1 MNLTYSFGKSRILE
15 CSKHDGDSDTS
26 ERPFLPS
33 LDVLNMGYTA
43 RPYTDFIVDILVSE
57 KLNKDEFLWSFSVEV
72 KRRSNLALLLLV
84 LPNNQKSAQ
93 SKSKDMAEHP
103 ERVLL
108 NHEL

>member
-1 MNLTYSFGKSRILE
+1 MILTYSFGKSRILE
-15 CSKHDGDSDTS
+15 CSKHDDDSDTS
-26 ERPFLPS
+26 ERPFPPS
-33 LDVLNMGYTA
+33 LDVLNISYTA

-57 KLNKDEFLWSFSVEV
+57 KLNKDEFLWGFSVEV

-93 SKSKDMAEHP
+93 AKSKDMAGHP